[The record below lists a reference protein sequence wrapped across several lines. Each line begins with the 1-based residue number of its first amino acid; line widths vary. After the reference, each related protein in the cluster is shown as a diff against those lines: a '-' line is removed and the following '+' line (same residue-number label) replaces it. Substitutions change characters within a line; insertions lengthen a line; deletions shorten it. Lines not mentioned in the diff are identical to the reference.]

1 VQSYEDTLSGAWV
14 REVAKM
20 LMFPRLV
27 EDYGLLFP
35 FDLARDNMAK
45 SSMSSFESTNGVKIE
60 AKSLGKTIRGANT
73 TTKDGQSTR
82 PTLVILDDIDVDKS
96 VRNEEIIDSNEKKI
110 LGETFGALDPV
121 RRRII
126 FL

>member
-1 VQSYEDTLSGAWV
+1 
-14 REVAKM
+14 M

-82 PTLVILDDIDVDKS
+82 PTLVVFDDIDVEKS
-96 VRNEEIIDSNEKKI
+96 VRSEDVIDQNEKKI
-110 LGETFGALDPV
+110 L
-121 RRRII
+121 
-126 FL
+126 

>member
-1 VQSYEDTLSGAWV
+1 MQSYEDSLSGAWV

-20 LMFPRLV
+20 LMFDNIV
-27 EDYGLLFP
+27 SDFGLLFP
-35 FDLARDNMAK
+35 FDLARENMTK
-45 SSMSSFESTNGVKIE
+45 SSMSSFESTNGVKVE
-60 AKSLGKTIRGANT
+60 AKSLGKTVRGSNT
-73 TTKDGQSTR
+73 TTKDGDSTR
-82 PTLVILDDIDVDKS
+82 PTLVIMDDIDVEKS
-96 VRNEEIIDSNEKKI
+96 VRSCDTIDANEKKI